1 MANNYGIVK
10 TLTVVGVFLFIVFWK
25 ETGVMFYIDG
35 QILLFIQEYLRNP
48 LCDAFFKTIT
58 HLGDGGIFWVVLTI
72 VFLCF
77 KQTRKAGIYSA
88 CALMGSLV
96 INNLLLKN
104 LVGRIRPYELVEGLQ
119 CIVGYAHD
127 ASFPSGHTGA
137 SFSSAV
143 AIYKQ
148 IPKKFA
154 VCLIVLAS
162 LIAISRLYVGIHYPT
177 DVLGGLV
184 TGIGIG
190 LLVNYI
196 GGKITAARKE

>member
-1 MANNYGIVK
+1 M
-10 TLTVVGVFLFIVFWK
+10 
-25 ETGVMFYIDG
+25 
-35 QILLFIQEYLRNP
+35 
-48 LCDAFFKTIT
+48 CDVFFKNIT
-58 HLGDGGIFWVVLTI
+58 HLGDAGIFWILLT
-72 VFLCF
+72 VAMLCF

-88 CALMGSLV
+88 CALILSLIV
-96 INNLLLKN
+96 NNIILKN
-104 LVGRIRPYELVEGLQ
+104 LVGRVRPYELVEGLQ
-119 CIVGYAHD
+119 CIVGPAHD

-137 SFSSAV
+137 SFASAV

-154 VCLIVLAS
+154 VFFIVLAS

-190 LLVNYI
+190 LVVNI
-196 GGKITAARKE
+196 VGERVRVPKQA